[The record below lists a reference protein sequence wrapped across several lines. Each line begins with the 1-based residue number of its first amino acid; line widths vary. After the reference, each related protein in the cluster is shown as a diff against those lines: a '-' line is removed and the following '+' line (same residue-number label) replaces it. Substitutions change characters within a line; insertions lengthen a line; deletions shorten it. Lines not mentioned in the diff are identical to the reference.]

1 MIPFIFLIYLLLIN
15 FIAFLLT
22 YYDKK
27 ASKIG
32 LRRVKEN
39 TLMLVALLG
48 GSAAMYITMKMI
60 HHKTRVSLF
69 MVGLP
74 FIFVVEMILVI
85 FIARTLHIF

>member
-1 MIPFIFLIYLLLIN
+1 MIPIIFIVYILVIN
-15 FIAFLLT
+15 LIAFLLT

-48 GSAAMYITMKMI
+48 GSAAMYITRKMI

-85 FIARTLHIF
+85 FIARALHIF

>member
-1 MIPFIFLIYLLLIN
+1 MIPIIFIVYILVIN
-15 FIAFLLT
+15 LIAFLLT

-74 FIFVVEMILVI
+74 FIFVLEMILVI
-85 FIARTLHIF
+85 FIARALHIF

>member
-1 MIPFIFLIYLLLIN
+1 MIPIIFLIYLLLIN

-85 FIARTLHIF
+85 FIARALHIF

>member
-1 MIPFIFLIYLLLIN
+1 MIPIIFIVYILVIN
-15 FIAFLLT
+15 LIAFLLT

-48 GSAAMYITMKMI
+48 GSAAMYISMKMI

-85 FIARTLHIF
+85 FIARALHIF

>member
-32 LRRVKEN
+32 LIRVKEN

-85 FIARTLHIF
+85 FIARALHIF

>member
-1 MIPFIFLIYLLLIN
+1 MIPIIFIVYILVIN
-15 FIAFLLT
+15 LIAFLLT

-85 FIARTLHIF
+85 FIARALHIF

>member
-1 MIPFIFLIYLLLIN
+1 MISVIFIVYLLLIN

-27 ASKIG
+27 ASKTG
-32 LRRVKEN
+32 LRRVREN

-48 GSAAMYITMKMI
+48 GSAAMYITMKII

-74 FIFVVEMILVI
+74 FIFVIEMIIVI
-85 FIARTLHIF
+85 FLARSLHIF

>member
-48 GSAAMYITMKMI
+48 GSAAMYISMKMI

-85 FIARTLHIF
+85 FIARALHIF

>member
-1 MIPFIFLIYLLLIN
+1 MISVIFIIYLLSIN
-15 FIAFLLT
+15 FVAFLLT

-32 LRRVKEN
+32 LRRVREN
-39 TLMLVALLG
+39 TLMLLALLG

-60 HHKTRVSLF
+60 HHKTKVSLF

-74 FIFVVEMILVI
+74 FIFVIEMILVV
-85 FIARTLHIF
+85 FIARSLHIF

>member
-1 MIPFIFLIYLLLIN
+1 MIPIIFIVYILVIN
-15 FIAFLLT
+15 LIAFLLT

-39 TLMLVALLG
+39 TLMLIALLG

-85 FIARTLHIF
+85 FIARALHIF

>member
-74 FIFVVEMILVI
+74 FIFVLEMILVI
-85 FIARTLHIF
+85 FIARALHIF

>member
-1 MIPFIFLIYLLLIN
+1 MIPIIFIVYILVIN
-15 FIAFLLT
+15 LIAFLLT

-85 FIARTLHIF
+85 FIARSLHIF

>member
-1 MIPFIFLIYLLLIN
+1 MIPIIFLIYLLLVNI
-15 FIAFLLT
+15 IAFLLT

-27 ASKIG
+27 ASKTG
-32 LRRVKEN
+32 LRRIKEN

-74 FIFVVEMILVI
+74 FIFIVEMIIVI
-85 FIARTLHIF
+85 FVARSLHIF

>member
-1 MIPFIFLIYLLLIN
+1 MIPIIFIVYILVIN
-15 FIAFLLT
+15 IIAFLLT

-85 FIARTLHIF
+85 FIARALHIF

>member
-1 MIPFIFLIYLLLIN
+1 MIPIIFIVYILVIN
-15 FIAFLLT
+15 LIAFLLT

>member
-1 MIPFIFLIYLLLIN
+1 MIQIIFVFYLLLIN

-27 ASKIG
+27 ASKTG
-32 LRRVKEN
+32 LRRVREN
-39 TLMLVALLG
+39 TLILVALLG

-85 FIARTLHIF
+85 FIARALHMF

>member
-1 MIPFIFLIYLLLIN
+1 MISVIFIVYLLLIN

-27 ASKIG
+27 ASKTG
-32 LRRVKEN
+32 LRRVREN
-39 TLMLVALLG
+39 TLMLVAILG

-74 FIFVVEMILVI
+74 FIFVIEMIIVI
-85 FIARTLHIF
+85 FLARSLHIF

>member
-85 FIARTLHIF
+85 FIARALHIF

>member
-22 YYDKK
+22 SYDKK

-85 FIARTLHIF
+85 FIARALHIF

>member
-1 MIPFIFLIYLLLIN
+1 MIPIIFLIYLLLIN

>member
-1 MIPFIFLIYLLLIN
+1 MIQIIFVFYLLLIN

-32 LRRVKEN
+32 LRRVREN

-74 FIFVVEMILVI
+74 FIFVIEMILVV
-85 FIARTLHIF
+85 FIARALHIF

>member
-1 MIPFIFLIYLLLIN
+1 MIPIIFLIFLLLIN
-15 FIAFLLT
+15 IIAFLLT

-27 ASKIG
+27 ASKTG
-32 LRRVKEN
+32 LRRIKEN

-48 GSAAMYITMKMI
+48 GSAAMYITMKII

-74 FIFVVEMILVI
+74 FIFIVEMIIVI
-85 FIARTLHIF
+85 FVARSLHIF